1 MIPINTL
8 HDLVAEVQALQEQ
21 QEQLMT
27 EIHQLRREK
36 QVPMEPKVLPNLPK
50 QPEKSTQETMNPA
63 LVYFLLRK

>member
-21 QEQLMT
+21 QEQLMA

-36 QVPMEPKVLPNLPK
+36 QALVEPKVLPKLPK
-50 QPEKSTQETMNPA
+50 QPEKSTQETMDPA

>member
-21 QEQLMT
+21 QERLMT
-27 EIHQLRREK
+27 EIRQLRSEK
-36 QVPMEPKVLPNLPK
+36 QVPIEPKVLPKLPK
-50 QPEKSTQETMNPA
+50 QPEKSTQETMDPA

>member
-27 EIHQLRREK
+27 EICQLKREK
-36 QVPMEPKVLPNLPK
+36 QVLVEPKVLPNLPK
-50 QPEKSTQETMNPA
+50 QPEQSAQETMDPA

>member
-21 QEQLMT
+21 QEQLMA

-36 QVPMEPKVLPNLPK
+36 QAQVEPKVLPNLPK
-50 QPEKSTQETMNPA
+50 QPEKSTQETIDPA
-63 LVYFLLRK
+63 LAYFLLRK

>member
-21 QEQLMT
+21 QERLMT

-36 QVPMEPKVLPNLPK
+36 QVPIEPKVLPNLPK
-50 QPEKSTQETMNPA
+50 QPEQSTQETMDPA

>member
-21 QEQLMT
+21 QEQLMA

-36 QVPMEPKVLPNLPK
+36 QALVEPKVLPKLPK
-50 QPEKSTQETMNPA
+50 QPEQSTQETVNPA
-63 LVYFLLRK
+63 LAYFLLRK

>member
-27 EIHQLRREK
+27 EIRQLRSEK
-36 QVPMEPKVLPNLPK
+36 QALVEPKVLPNLPK
-50 QPEKSTQETMNPA
+50 QPEKSTQETMDPA

>member
-21 QEQLMT
+21 QERLMT

-36 QVPMEPKVLPNLPK
+36 QVPMEPKVLPKLPK
-50 QPEKSTQETMNPA
+50 QPEKSTQETMAPA